1 VRAALGTLLAVA
13 SIAVPGSAV
22 GVELAGTWYVLVHY
36 KDAAAGNPDAERWDD
51 RVWVFERKGGRMR
64 WTEYPIVL
72 FRDET
77 GRFERRS
84 TGQYARILHH
94 WEPSPAQRADIADG
108 LQVNTRGSKRKT
120 LRGSDAAGWSSS
132 RARGAASAS
141 SISYSEVWRV
151 EGLPDRPVFS
161 RSDLLSGAATG
172 SMEGVTR
179 YATTA
184 VSRGGDLL
192 TGTFE
197 RDDSRRG
204 VFRMVRTGEAGALE
218 GSGTLAERQR
228 PALESEIRRS
238 PELRAEARSLLEGA
252 LAESGT
258 SLSEQAF
265 EEIWLEVARLAA
277 QGVPEREI
285 RARIAEMVAAGSE

>member
-1 VRAALGTLLAVA
+1 VRAALGILLAVA
-13 SIAVPGSAV
+13 SLPAPGSADEV
-22 GVELAGTWYVLVHY
+22 QLAGTWYVLVHY
-36 KDAAAGNPDAERWDD
+36 KDAATGNPDAERWDD
-51 RVWVFERKGGRMR
+51 RVWVFERKGGRLR
-64 WTEYPIVL
+64 WTEYPIAV

-94 WEPSPAQRADIADG
+94 WEPSPAQRTDIADG

-120 LRGSDAAGWSSS
+120 LRGSDAAGWSSD

-141 SISYSEVWRV
+141 TLSYSEVWSV

-161 RSDLLSGAATG
+161 RSDFLSGVQTG

-179 YATTA
+179 YATIS
-184 VSRGGDLL
+184 VSKGGDLL

-204 VFRMVRTGEAGALE
+204 VFRMMRSGAVGALE
-218 GSGTLAERQR
+218 GSKSLAERQR
-228 PALESEIRRS
+228 GALETEIRRS
-238 PELRAEARSLLEGA
+238 PELRAEARSLLEAA
-252 LAESGT
+252 LADTGT
-258 SLSEQAF
+258 SLSEDEF
-265 EEIWLEVARLAA
+265 DEIWIEVARLAA

-285 RARIAEMVAAGSE
+285 RARIAEMVEAGSE